1 MDKGLEK
8 QGIKSRQRVYDF
20 LVDFITNNGY
30 APSVREICDGRIL
43 HTIHSSVKN
52 QERFYRRLLL
62 YCLYGKKH
70 IRISMWKE
78 KSMSQSLRKR

>member
-30 APSVREICDGRIL
+30 AQAL
-43 HTIHSSVKN
+43 
-52 QERFYRRLLL
+52 
-62 YCLYGKKH
+62 
-70 IRISMWKE
+70 E
-78 KSMSQSLRKR
+78 KSAMEQI